1 MYEKL
6 NIIRFKSKF
15 CLSSKTVITSAT
27 LVAADRRSRDTV
39 CSSLLNGSV
48 TDNMSQRQ
56 KIVRMK
62 SLQHMACISQLALI
76 EESRSSHLETIV
88 RLFTSKLQYS
98 IVSFNPSS
106 ITNPQQLTLKNAF
119 QYKISFG
126 RSSKT

>member
-15 CLSSKTVITSAT
+15 CLSSKTAITSAT

-76 EESRSSHLETIV
+76 EESRSSQLETIV
-88 RLFTSKLQYS
+88 RLFTISCREHRNCSTASCLS
-98 IVSFNPSS
+98 THRVSQIPN
-106 ITNPQQLTLKNAF
+106 N
-119 QYKISFG
+119 
-126 RSSKT
+126 